1 MLTNFWR
8 LGPRKTI
15 SIMMFNVLHN
25 RQNVVVDYQAMDKDN
40 VPSQIRSNMT
50 TQRPTKTNRVPII
63 NRRSEWPNES
73 LKTTMDVVEHGITS
87 LRRANKF

>member
-1 MLTNFWR
+1 
-8 LGPRKTI
+8 
-15 SIMMFNVLHN
+15 
-25 RQNVVVDYQAMDKDN
+25 MDKDN